1 MYNTNM
7 EETRG
12 FFSNFKKAHSTYFGT
27 LWYISLS
34 IGLLYGVYTWFL
46 YITDAVKT
54 GSFVGFLFALIFQ
67 TFIIMLNA
75 IVTAFFM
82 FLIIVFFTLL
92 PYLIIRGL
100 VAK

>member
-1 MYNTNM
+1 M

-12 FFSNFKKAHSTYFGT
+12 FFSNFKKAHGAYLGT

-54 GSFVGFLFALIFQ
+54 GSFVGFLFALMFQ

-75 IVTAFFM
+75 IVTAFFV
-82 FLIIVFFTLL
+82 FLAIVFFTLI

-100 VAK
+100 IAK